1 MIEFIGC
8 VYDLIQEK
16 TYHYKFTLDKIEIP
30 MIGKLSMTEAQYK
43 ELRNRVKEFA
53 VANGIKKPLWA
64 VYAHRKVE
72 DTQQSTLIMGLQDIR
87 MDFAAFVVGFLRE
100 EGFYD

>member
-8 VYDLIQEK
+8 VYDLIQGK
-16 TYHYKFTLDKIEIP
+16 TYHHKFTLDKIEIP
-30 MIGKLSMTEAQYK
+30 MVGRLSMTEAQYK

-53 VANGIKKPLWA
+53 ELSGITKPLWA

-72 DTQQSTLIMGLQDIR
+72 DTQSTLIMGLQDIR
-87 MDFAAFVVGFLRE
+87 MDFATFVVGFLRE

>member
-8 VYDLIQEK
+8 VYDLVQGK
-16 TYHYKFTLDKIEIP
+16 TYHHKFTLDKIEIP
-30 MIGKLSMTEAQYK
+30 MVGRLSMTEAQYK
-43 ELRNRVKEFA
+43 ELRDRVKEFA
-53 VANGIKKPLWA
+53 ELSGIKKPLWA

-72 DTQQSTLIMGLQDIR
+72 DTQSTLIMGLQDIR
-87 MDFAAFVVGFLRE
+87 MDFATFVVGFLRE

>member
-1 MIEFIGC
+1 MIEFIVC
-8 VYDLIQEK
+8 VYDLIQGK
-16 TYHYKFTLDKIEIP
+16 TYHHKFTLDKIEIP
-30 MIGKLSMTEAQYK
+30 MIGRLSMTEAQYK

-53 VANGIKKPLWA
+53 TASGIKKPLWA

-72 DTQQSTLIMGLQDIR
+72 DTQSTLIMGLQDIR
-87 MDFAAFVVGFLRE
+87 MDFATYVVGFLRK

>member
-8 VYDLIQEK
+8 VYDLDQEK
-16 TYHYKFTLDKIEIP
+16 TYHHKFTLDKIEIP
-30 MIGKLSMTEAQYK
+30 MIGRLSMTEAQYK

-53 VANGIKKPLWA
+53 ELSGIKKPLWA

-72 DTQQSTLIMGLQDIR
+72 DTQSTLIMGLQDIR
-87 MDFAAFVVGFLRE
+87 MDFATFVVGFLRE